1 MVSGYLLVLA
11 MLLLGGV
18 IATVGDRIGTRVGKA
33 RLSLFNLRP
42 RNTATLVTIFTGTL
56 ISAATFG
63 FIFAADNRLGQAI
76 FDYDRVLKRL
86 STAKTQLNETAAQK
100 DQVAADLTL
109 AQQDQ
114 AAAKKLLGETNQ
126 SLRVARAERSRALAD
141 RARAEAEI
149 TRIRTTLTQT
159 EGQLGAV
166 SAQAVQL
173 RSDISELQAERNQ
186 VSVLREQELKARD
199 AVIQQREDQLKGL
212 ESQQEFLALAIQRLQ
227 QEAKSYQEGN
237 IAIQRNQVL
246 ASAVVGRMESGVARQ
261 AVDRLLQ
268 KANSVALQQIRPGSP
283 DVQIVQITRSDVEQ
297 LINRIADGKEYVV
310 RIFAAEN
317 YILGTQNPIQIFT
330 DVVPNR
336 PLLQKGQV
344 IAATTLDPTKMQGE
358 ALQERIQLLIAAAN
372 FRARSLGVL
381 TDSVQI
387 NRVQNFLSFIEQL
400 KTLQRPVEVT
410 VTAAEVTSTSGPL
423 RVNLQAGQNG
433 QVLFGT
439 EG

>member
-11 MLLLGGV
+11 MLFLGGV

-42 RNTATLVTIFTGTL
+42 RNTATLVTIMTGTL

-86 STAKTQLNETAAQK
+86 GTAKTQLNETATQK
-100 DQVAADLTL
+100 DQVTADLAL
-109 AQQDQ
+109 AQKDQ

-126 SLRVARAERSRALAD
+126 SLQVARAERSRALAD

-149 TRIRTTLTQT
+149 TRIQATLTQT
-159 EGQLGAV
+159 EGQLGMV
-166 SAQAVQL
+166 SAQAVRL
-173 RSDISELQAERNQ
+173 RSDIGQLQAERSQ
-186 VSVLREQELKARD
+186 VSALREQELKARD

-283 DVQIVQITRSDVEQ
+283 DVQIVQITRGDVEQ

-317 YILGTQNPIQIFT
+317 YVLGTLNPIQIFT
-330 DVVPNR
+330 DVVLNR

-344 IAATTLDPTKMQGE
+344 IAATTLDPTQIQGD

-400 KTLQRPVEVT
+400 RALKQPVEVT
-410 VTAAEVTSTSGPL
+410 VTAADITSTAGPL
-423 RVNLQAGQNG
+423 RVNLQAAQNG

>member
-11 MLLLGGV
+11 MLFLGGV

-42 RNTATLVTIFTGTL
+42 RNTATLVTIMTGTL

-86 STAKTQLNETAAQK
+86 GTAKTQLNETATQK
-100 DQVAADLTL
+100 DQVTADLAL
-109 AQQDQ
+109 AQKDQ

-126 SLRVARAERSRALAD
+126 SLQVARAERSRALAD

-149 TRIRTTLTQT
+149 TRIQATLTQT
-159 EGQLGAV
+159 EGQLGMV
-166 SAQAVQL
+166 SAQAVRL
-173 RSDISELQAERNQ
+173 RSDIGQLQAERSQ
-186 VSVLREQELKARD
+186 VSALREQELKARD

-283 DVQIVQITRSDVEQ
+283 DVQIVQITRGDVEQ

-317 YILGTQNPIQIFT
+317 YVLGTLNPIQIFT
-330 DVVPNR
+330 DVVLNR

-344 IAATTLDPTKMQGE
+344 IAATTLDPTQIQGD

-400 KTLQRPVEVT
+400 RALKQPVEVT
-410 VTAAEVTSTSGPL
+410 VTAADVTSTAGPL
-423 RVNLQAGQNG
+423 RVNLQAAQNG